1 MTEDEMKRKISV
13 LTLENTKLKAE
24 NKKLKQH
31 NDELIKCIEV
41 YQEFITGGKPNA

>member
-24 NKKLKQH
+24 NKKLKEH
-31 NDELIKCIEV
+31 NNKLIKCIEV
-41 YQEFITGGKPNA
+41 YQRFISGGSDNA